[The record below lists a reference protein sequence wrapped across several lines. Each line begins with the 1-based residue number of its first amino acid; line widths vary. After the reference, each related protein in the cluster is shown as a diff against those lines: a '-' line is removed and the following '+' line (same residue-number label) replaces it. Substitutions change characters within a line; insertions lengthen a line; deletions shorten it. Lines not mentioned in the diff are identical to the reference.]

1 MDNFTL
7 IIPIYNEEKNIFNL
21 YEEILNSEANKYIS
35 AIIFIDDASLD
46 DSLKVLN
53 QISEKNKLV
62 KIIKNKENL
71 GQSRSIYLG
80 ILEASTKYV
89 LTIDGDGQNDP
100 KDINKLINFYFNNR
114 SYSLISGIR
123 HNRKDNSIKK
133 ITSKIANQIRK
144 FYLND
149 NCVDTGCALKLFEK
163 EVIISFPFFNGI
175 HRFLPAIYKGLNK
188 NCYFI
193 NVNHRYRKFGKS
205 KYGTFFRLFFGIRDM
220 IYVKKLLRNHKKKYV

>member
-46 DSLKVLN
+46 DSLKVLK
-53 QISEKNKLV
+53 QISKKNKLV
-62 KIIKNKENL
+62 KIIKNRENL

-100 KDINKLINFYFNNR
+100 KDINNLLETYFSDSN
-114 SYSLISGIR
+114 YSLVAGIR
-123 HNRKDNSIKK
+123 SKRKDNLIK
-133 ITSKIANQIRK
+133 IISSKIAN
-144 FYLND
+144 YLRSKILKD
-149 NCVDTGCALKLFEK
+149 NCKDTGCSLKIFDKTVFLE
-163 EVIISFPFFNGI
+163 FPYFDGI
-175 HRFLPAIYKGLNK
+175 HRFLPSLFEGYGKKTFYIKVG
-188 NCYFI
+188 
-193 NVNHRYRKFGKS
+193 HRFRAHGKS
-205 KYGTFFRLFFGIRDM
+205 NYGTLDRLFRGLRD
-220 IYVKKLLRNHKKKYV
+220 IIKVYKILKNKKINA

>member
-7 IIPIYNEEKNIFNL
+7 IIPIYNEEKNIFTL
-21 YEEILNSEANKYIS
+21 YEEIINSEANKYIS
-35 AIIFIDDASLD
+35 SIIFIDDASID

-53 QISEKNKLV
+53 EISKKNQLV
-62 KIIKNKENL
+62 KIIKNKQNL

-100 KDINKLINFYFNNR
+100 KDISKLINFYLNHR

-123 HNRKDNSIKK
+123 NNRKDNFIKK
-133 ITSKIANQIRK
+133 ITSKIANLIRK

-149 NCVDTGCALKLFEK
+149 NCIDTGCALKLFDK

-205 KYGTFFRLFFGIRDM
+205 KYGTFLRLFFGIRDM
-220 IYVKKLLRNHKKKYV
+220 IYVKKLIKNYKKKYV